1 MFEKIL
7 LAVDGSPHSSKTVPV
22 ASDLAS
28 RYGSTVKVLHVRE
41 HGRHEGTDVDLGPPM
56 DPDELVEGVVATL
69 QAAGVSASG
78 EVRRVSPGSTPE
90 EIVDAAEKDGA
101 SLIVMGTRGMTE
113 WRSLLLGGVANKVVH
128 HAGCPVLLVR

>member
-7 LAVDGSPHSSKTVPV
+7 LAVDGSPHSSKTIPV
-22 ASDLAS
+22 ASDLAT
-28 RYGSTVKVLHVRE
+28 RYGSVVKVLHVRE
-41 HGRHEGTDVDLGPPM
+41 HGRHEGTDVDLGPPI
-56 DPDELVEGVVATL
+56 DAQQLVDEVVARL
-69 QAAGVSASG
+69 KADGVDASG

-90 EIVDAAEKDGA
+90 EIVDAADKDGS

-113 WRSLLLGGVANKVVH
+113 WRSLMLGGVANKVVH